1 MMRVMASPEAAATAA
16 DTSGGPEID
25 ETISDAE
32 WYARVHRADERQ
44 FTLRAVVSGCIIGSV
59 LSAANLYTG
68 LTIGWTYGASITA
81 AISAW
86 LVFRGW
92 NAIAG
97 GPRFTVLEN
106 NTMQTA
112 ASAAGAMAGAG
123 LITAVPA
130 VMMITHRRLSFL
142 EITAWLTSAAFLGV
156 CFAIPLK
163 RHMINLENLRF
174 PSGIAAAHTT
184 RALHGEGEGGR
195 QKAAALF
202 VSSVLGALLSFVR
215 GHLGLVPGT
224 VPQAGFMLGG
234 HSLGKLT
241 LGLDVNL
248 LNLGAGALVGLR
260 TTAWMAVGATIC
272 WAVLVPWSIGRGY
285 VIPDPAAFNHFE
297 LASKWCMWPGVTML
311 VVGGLVSFALK
322 GRSIVR
328 AFGVLRAMDGA
339 ASRDPARKDVE
350 VPMRW
355 FGWGFV
361 AAALL
366 ATVTQYYVFSMHPL
380 LTLLAIVMSG
390 LLALVATR
398 AQGETDVNSA
408 GAMGQVTQVVFA
420 ALVPGNSQVN
430 LMAAG
435 MASAGSNN
443 CGDMM
448 QDLKTGRILG
458 ASPRKQFWAQVF
470 GVTTG
475 GLFTVLVFIKAFPLE
490 LIGNKYPAPFV
501 LTWKGMAELLTEGLS
516 SLPPYTP
523 LAMAV
528 SAALAAIFTV
538 LGEVGPKSLRRWVPS
553 PIGLGLS
560 FILPAS
566 NSYTFLLG
574 AAAAAIVERQW
585 PKKAEM
591 YTLAAASGLIAGESV
606 MGVAVAI
613 LAASGG

>member
-1 MMRVMASPEAAATAA
+1 MASPQAAATDA
-16 DTSGGPEID
+16 DPAGAPEIQ

-32 WYARVHRADERQ
+32 WYARIHRPEERQ
-44 FTLRAVVSGCIIGSV
+44 FTLRAVVSGCLIGSV

-142 EITAWLTSAAFLGV
+142 EITAWLTSVAFLGV

-163 RHMINLENLRF
+163 RQMINLENLKF
-174 PSGIAAAHTT
+174 PSGIAAAQTT
-184 RALHGEGEGGR
+184 RALHGEGAGGR
-195 QKAAALF
+195 QRAAALF
-202 VSSVLGALLSFVR
+202 VSSALGALLSFVR

-260 TTAWMAVGATIC
+260 TSAWMAVGATIC
-272 WAVLVPWSIGRGY
+272 WAGLVPWAIGRGY
-285 VIPDPAAFNHFE
+285 VLTDPAAFNHFE

-311 VVGGLVSFALK
+311 VVGGLVSFALQ
-322 GRSIVR
+322 GRAIVR
-328 AFGVLRAMDGA
+328 AFGVLRGMDGA
-339 ASRDPARKDVE
+339 ASRDPSRQDVE

-355 FGWGFV
+355 FGWGFA
-361 AAALL
+361 AAALV
-366 ATVTQYYVFSMHPL
+366 AMATQYFVFGMHPL
-380 LTLLAIVMSG
+380 MTLLAIVMSG

-420 ALVPGNSQVN
+420 ALAPGNPQIN

-475 GLFTVLVFIKAFPLE
+475 GMFTVLVFIKAFPLE

-501 LTWKGMAELLTEGLS
+501 LTWKGMAELLTQGLS

-523 LAMAV
+523 LAMGV

-538 LGEVGPKSLRRWVPS
+538 LGEAGPKSLRPWVPS

-585 PKKAEM
+585 PKKAEL

-606 MGVAVAI
+606 MGVVVAI

>member
-1 MMRVMASPEAAATAA
+1 MASPDALATDAAPAGA
-16 DTSGGPEID
+16 PEIE

-32 WYARVHRADERQ
+32 WYARVHRPAERQ
-44 FTLRAVVSGCIIGSV
+44 FTLRAVVSGCLIGSI

-92 NAIAG
+92 NAVAG

-112 ASAAGAMAGAG
+112 ASSAGAMAGAG

-142 EITAWLTSAAFLGV
+142 EISAWLTSVAFLGV

-163 RHMINLENLRF
+163 RQMINLENLKF
-174 PSGIAAAHTT
+174 PSGIAAAQTT

-195 QKAAALF
+195 EKALALF
-202 VSSVLGALLSFVR
+202 VSSVLGALTSFVR
-215 GHLGLVPGT
+215 GHLGLIPGT
-224 VPQAGFMLGG
+224 VPHAGPLIGG
-234 HSLGKLT
+234 QSFARLT
-241 LGLDVNL
+241 LGLDLNL

-260 TTAWMAVGATIC
+260 TTAWMAVGATVC
-272 WAVLVPWSIGRGY
+272 WAVLVPWAIGRGY
-285 VIPDPAAFNHFE
+285 VVPDAAAFNHFE
-297 LASKWCMWPGVTML
+297 VASKWCMWPGVTML
-311 VVGGLVSFALK
+311 VVGGVVSFALK
-322 GRSIVR
+322 GRSFYR
-328 AFGVLRAMDGA
+328 AFGALRATDAGRDT
-339 ASRDPARKDVE
+339 SRQDVE

-355 FGWGFV
+355 FGWGLALASIV
-361 AAALL
+361 A
-366 ATVTQYYVFSMHPL
+366 TSTQYWVFGMHPL
-380 LTLLAIVMSG
+380 MSLLAIAMSG

-420 ALVPGNSQVN
+420 ALAPGNPQIN

-501 LTWKGMAELLTEGLS
+501 LTWKGMAELLTQGFS

-528 SAALAAIFTV
+528 SASLAVVFTI
-538 LGEVGPKSLRRWVPS
+538 LGEVGPKPLRRWVPS
-553 PIGLGLS
+553 SIGLGLS

-566 NSYTFLLG
+566 NSYTFLVG
-574 AAAAAIVERQW
+574 ALLAAIIERQW
-585 PKKAEM
+585 PKKAEL

-606 MGVAVAI
+606 MGVAVAL
-613 LAASGG
+613 LAASQG